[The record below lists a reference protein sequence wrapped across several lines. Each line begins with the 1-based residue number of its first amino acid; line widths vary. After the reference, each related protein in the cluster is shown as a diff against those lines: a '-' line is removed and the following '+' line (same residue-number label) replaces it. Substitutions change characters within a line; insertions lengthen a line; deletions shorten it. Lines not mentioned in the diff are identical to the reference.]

1 MAVNI
6 ETAISNMYALMN
18 RRITYSMYGCRTGN
32 GCSSADCSGAIYDSL
47 RKGGMPNAGWVLNTD
62 SMHDWL
68 TRNGWSLIAF
78 NKSWNMQRGDVIIFG
93 YKGSSGGAAGH
104 VAIAVNNNDVIHC
117 NYSANGVSVN
127 NEAGMPYSMGW
138 YVYRPNQVSS
148 GGNKPAPVPPQP
160 SAKKNGIAIDNI
172 SYEQA
177 KNLVPYIQ
185 SRYAWT
191 LARDQIKRVLQPNK
205 VYTLVLKCDNKYKL
219 DNTVN
224 RLKGEL
230 KSYFPQYMQQNIV
243 IIDGDKKTARIEARN
258 LTDAQSKK
266 LEDHMRKFN
275 CDITLYD
282 QTFGQPNSYG
292 TWDVRVMGEGFNN
305 TDAPIVLREIQDYAA
320 KLKVPKANI
329 KGFQY

>member
-6 ETAISNMYALMN
+6 ETAIKNMYDLMN

-47 RKGGMPNAGWVLNTD
+47 RKAGMPNAGWVLNTD

-68 TRNGWSLIAF
+68 LKNGWQLIAF
-78 NKSWNMQRGDVIIFG
+78 NKEWNMQRGDIIIFG
-93 YKGSSGGAAGH
+93 YRGSSGGAAGH
-104 VAIAVNNNDVIHC
+104 IVMATDTQNVIHC

-138 YVYRPNQVSS
+138 YVYRLV
-148 GGNKPAPVPPQP
+148 GGSTSNPAPTPTQP
-160 SAKKNGIAIDNI
+160 SSAKNGIAIDNI
-172 SYEQA
+172 SYDQA
-177 KNLVPYIQ
+177 KNLVPWIQ
-185 SRYAWT
+185 SSYAWT

-205 VYTLVLKCDNKYKL
+205 VYTLVLKCDNAYKR
-219 DNTVN
+219 DHTVN
-224 RLKGEL
+224 RLKQEL
-230 KSYFPQYMQQNIV
+230 KTYYPGYMQQNIV
-243 IIDGDKKTARIEARN
+243 IERGDKPTCQIEARN
-258 LTDAQSKK
+258 LNDAQSKK
-266 LEDHMRKFN
+266 MEDHMRKFN

-292 TWDVRVMGEGFNN
+292 TWDVRVLGEGFNN

-320 KLKVPKANI
+320 KLKVPKTHI
-329 KGFQY
+329 KGFKY